1 MGAKVVVNGAGGR
14 LVGIRGR
21 LTDQQWAAAGYWAE
35 GEKHSQACRL
45 AGYAHPDTEA
55 QRLKRNRD
63 FMAAV
68 RKLQMAGGVGLIGC
82 GVAVLRAVAEDKG
95 HAAADRVRAADRLV
109 EIGFRLR
116 DEAAAAEAAEDG
128 FPDGAAHVPDGAE
141 PVTVEGILATILAQ
155 GGTTQPQ
162 PTDNAT

>member
-1 MGAKVVVNGAGGR
+1 MGAGVVINGAGGR
-14 LVGIRGR
+14 LVAIRGR
-21 LTDQQWAAAGYWAE
+21 LTDQQWAAAGFWAE
-35 GEKHSQACRL
+35 GEKPSQACRM

-68 RKLQMAGGVGLIGC
+68 RRLQTAGGVGLIGC
-82 GVAVLRAVAEDKG
+82 GVSVLRAVAEDKG

-116 DEAAAAEAAEDG
+116 DEAAAAEAAEEG
-128 FPDGAAHVPDGAE
+128 FPDGVPGVPDGRGSLDLGDILTALVAE
-141 PVTVEGILATILAQ
+141 TETAKV
-155 GGTTQPQ
+155 Q
-162 PTDNAT
+162 PTDTQG